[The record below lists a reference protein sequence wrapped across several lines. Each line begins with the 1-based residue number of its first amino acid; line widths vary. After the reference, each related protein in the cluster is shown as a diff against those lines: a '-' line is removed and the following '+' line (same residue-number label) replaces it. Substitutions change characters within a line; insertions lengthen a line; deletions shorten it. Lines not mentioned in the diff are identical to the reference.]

1 MKDFKYKV
9 EFKKRKTISIVI
21 ESKNSV
27 LIKVPI
33 GTSAETINR
42 IIDKKRKWII
52 SKLEMMSE
60 RKALKDDE
68 ILYLGKLTKIKV
80 IEQPF
85 LKRDFVV
92 VINNEIV
99 VNVSTKDKYKRVLEK
114 WLREA
119 AKKVIEEKINKY
131 CTIMNKVPK
140 EIKIKEQKTK
150 WGSCTYDN
158 RIFFN
163 WKLIMA
169 REEAIEYVV
178 VHEMC
183 HMIHKNHSKE
193 YWCTVERFMPSYKKE
208 HKWLKDNGY
217 LLKL

>member
-1 MKDFKYKV
+1 MSDFEYKI
-9 EFKKRKTISIVI
+9 EYKKRKTISIVI
-21 ESKNSV
+21 ENKNSV

-33 GTSAETINR
+33 GTSNETINKV
-42 IIDKKRKWII
+42 IEKKRKWII

-60 RKALKDDE
+60 RKELKENE
-68 ILYLGKLTKIKV
+68 ILYLGNVTKIKV
-80 IEQPF
+80 IVQPF
-85 LKRDFVV
+85 IKRDFVV
-92 VINNEIV
+92 VINHEIV
-99 VNVSTKDKYKRVLEK
+99 VNVSSRDKYKRILEK
-114 WLREA
+114 WLREE
-119 AKKVIEEKINKY
+119 AKKVIEDKINKY
-131 CTIMNKVPK
+131 CTIINKVPK
-140 EIKIKEQKTK
+140 EVKIKEQKTK

-193 YWCTVERFMPSYKKE
+193 YWSTVEAFMPSYKKE
-208 HKWLKDNGY
+208 HNWLKENGY
-217 LLKL
+217 LLRL